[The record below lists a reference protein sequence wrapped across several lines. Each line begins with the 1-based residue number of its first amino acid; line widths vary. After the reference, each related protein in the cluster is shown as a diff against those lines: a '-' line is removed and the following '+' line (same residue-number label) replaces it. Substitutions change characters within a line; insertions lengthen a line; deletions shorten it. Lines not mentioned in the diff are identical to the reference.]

1 MPKKTAVELEKG
13 EIDLDVLLSET
24 FPLEKD
30 DYGNWKAGTIRV
42 NKQDVTFDSSFW
54 LISEKLDGVRAYW
67 DPVKKIFFSR
77 NGKPYVAPKWF
88 TDTLPD
94 EVIDGELWQGRQ
106 KFQKTSGIVRHKT
119 PNEEDWKTIQYRPF
133 DVPEYNVEGVP
144 APFEERLKYL
154 EKILKEKDSPYVKL
168 VKHWVCESN
177 EELFKDLKKYED
189 KGSEGLMLRKP
200 GSLYER
206 KRSKTLYK
214 IKSFYDSEAKVISYE
229 EGKGRLKGMKCG
241 VMIVEALYEIKNNR
255 FTLLK
260 GCTFKVGTGFSDV
273 QRKDPPEIG
282 SVITYEFT
290 EMTTSKTPIPRFAR
304 YKGLHNESNH

>member
-1 MPKKTAVELEKG
+1 MPKKTEAELKKG

-30 DYGNWKAGTIRV
+30 DDGNWKAGDIKVETTKEERKNGMGKYKSIQF
-42 NKQDVTFDSSFW
+42 NSEGM

-77 NGKPYVAPKWF
+77 NGKPYVCPKWF
-88 TDTLPD
+88 TDTLPN

-119 PNEEDWKTIQYRPF
+119 PNDEDWKTIQYRPF
-133 DVPEYNVEGVP
+133 DVPEYQVDGSPV
-144 APFEERLKYL
+144 PFEERLKHL
-154 EKILKEKDSPYVKL
+154 EEILKEKDSPYVKL
-168 VKHWVCESN
+168 VKHWVCEGN
-177 EELFKDLKKYED
+177 DELFKDLEKYEA

-200 GSLYER
+200 GSFYER

-214 IKSFYDSEAKVISYE
+214 IKSFYDSEAKVLSYI

-241 VMIVEALYEIKNNR
+241 VMVVKALYEIKNNR
-255 FTLLK
+255 FYIT
-260 GCTFKVGTGFSDV
+260 
-273 QRKDPPEIG
+273 QG
-282 SVITYEFT
+282 SRIQGWNRVYRCS
-290 EMTTSKTPIPRFAR
+290 TSGPSPYRFNDC
-304 YKGLHNESNH
+304 L